1 MAKFPWITIGVCVIS
16 VLLFIGFH
24 VDPELDI
31 TQRHY
36 NWGSTD
42 VYRIWGGHYW
52 GVISCN
58 FLHVSLVHLLLNLN
72 AMFYLGSL
80 LEQHVKRPVYI
91 ILIAYQL
98 HYCQFRGARPFQTNR
113 ALDCRAFYTPSLASS
128 YSIKK
133 TGVYPEYLS
142 KNTVQ
147 LLIGWLF
154 LCVILTKF
162 KVLNIGNAAHFSGF
176 IWGLLIGWILHTAH
190 IGRFIIG
197 VGILGLSLIPFYAA
211 PWSVEWLSAKG
222 LQHHEVKDLSNAKN
236 WYNKALSKDSTHQM
250 SRTNLNIILQYE
262 MLQTVDSL
270 IKLKDFVGAK
280 YELQKVKA
288 IDSTSAQV
296 VEWEQYIEVQL
307 LSIMAFDL
315 HSARHYSEA
324 LKKYEAILA
333 IDSNNDW
340 AKKNMKLLP

>member
-91 ILIAYQL
+91 ILIL
-98 HYCQFRGARPFQTNR
+98 TSCIIV
-113 ALDCRAFYTPSLASS
+113 SS
-128 YSIKK
+128 AELVISNQSGIGLSGILYAVFGVILFNQKK
-133 TGVYPEYLS
+133 GVYPEYLS